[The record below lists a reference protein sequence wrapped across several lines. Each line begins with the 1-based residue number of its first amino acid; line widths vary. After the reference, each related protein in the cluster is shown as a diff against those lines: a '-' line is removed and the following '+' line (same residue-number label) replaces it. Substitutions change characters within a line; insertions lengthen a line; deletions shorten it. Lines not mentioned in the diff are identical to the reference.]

1 MFLKQRRKEIII
13 ISTSCI
19 TLIDIHYPR
28 VQKYI
33 VYWKGLKLIRRGVDS
48 WAVFL
53 LRPVNKVYSGLQ
65 DKEKASSLG
74 GLFTDNFY
82 CCKVPH
88 CYLLITLSLIVA
100 FLCSRWFR
108 WQNRLVLA
116 NQVSRGAIQYNTI
129 TLFKEGSAIT
139 YYSFLTY
146 GPHGPCHSICYIFKK
161 LKLVLASIEFQK

>member
-1 MFLKQRRKEIII
+1 MII

-65 DKEKASSLG
+65 DKEKATMRDKSV
-74 GLFTDNFY
+74 D
-82 CCKVPH
+82 
-88 CYLLITLSLIVA
+88 TL
-100 FLCSRWFR
+100 
-108 WQNRLVLA
+108 
-116 NQVSRGAIQYNTI
+116 
-129 TLFKEGSAIT
+129 
-139 YYSFLTY
+139 
-146 GPHGPCHSICYIFKK
+146 P
-161 LKLVLASIEFQK
+161 

>member
-1 MFLKQRRKEIII
+1 MII

-65 DKEKASSLG
+65 DKEKGSSLG
-74 GLFTDNFY
+74 GLFTDYFFWLQGAT
-82 CCKVPH
+82 
-88 CYLLITLSLIVA
+88 LLFIYYFAAVD
-100 FLCSRWFR
+100 FE
-108 WQNRLVLA
+108 WQNRMVLGKP
-116 NQVSRGAIQYNTI
+116 VKYRGHV
-129 TLFKEGSAIT
+129 TLFAIK
-139 YYSFLTY
+139 
-146 GPHGPCHSICYIFKK
+146 H
-161 LKLVLASIEFQK
+161 

>member
-1 MFLKQRRKEIII
+1 MII

-65 DKEKASSLG
+65 DKEKGSSLG
-74 GLFTDNFY
+74 GLFTDYFFFWLQGAT
-82 CCKVPH
+82 
-88 CYLLITLSLIVA
+88 LLFTYHFVFNSSIPLQPLI
-100 FLCSRWFR
+100 SM
-108 WQNRLVLA
+108 
-116 NQVSRGAIQYNTI
+116 T
-129 TLFKEGSAIT
+129 K
-139 YYSFLTY
+139 SFSVNK
-146 GPHGPCHSICYIFKK
+146 PIK
-161 LKLVLASIEFQK
+161 